1 MRSLAFTFLALATLA
16 APLVYGEGDWAYTTY
31 YYFSPSNP
39 VRYAYDATSKA
50 DVSVGTA
57 LVTGENFRVALVRDT
72 RTDKTADPFTLDA
85 AGNLIPAEGLTAGHM
100 AWATSFLDDDSVA
113 RVTTTPGVPGELSG
127 TVHRLCS
134 TYAGPALAGY
144 DEETM
149 AKEPAIYAYLVVL
162 DTRSAE
168 GTADA
173 SATHVARYAVRK
185 CAQAVTNPPIG
196 PAYIFSFGVKLSN
209 ANYPRYELPGLET
222 ATDGSFVSDSWK
234 SVAQFASLMVTNED
248 GSQSVLS
255 TPEEIEAYLTPTVTG
270 FSTIA
275 PVAASAV
282 SLLTAKADSSAAFYL
297 SASSP
302 DLCFYALETKESLND
317 AAWKPFNEL
326 LTEKGVDN
334 ATQKNYTRCRID
346 GRSPLTI
353 PVFSGETGRFYRLRM
368 VNQ

>member
-1 MRSLAFTFLALATLA
+1 MRSLASIFLALATLS

-39 VRYAYDATSKA
+39 VRYAYDATSTA
-50 DVSVGTA
+50 NVSVGTA

-72 RTDKTADPFTLDA
+72 RTDKTTDPFTLDA

-100 AWATSFLDDDSVA
+100 VWATSFLDDDSVA
-113 RVTTTPGVPGELSG
+113 RVTTTPGVPGEPSG
-127 TVHRLCS
+127 TVHRLRS
-134 TYAGPALAGY
+134 TYAGPALAG
-144 DEETM
+144 DDVT
-149 AKEPAIYAYLVVL
+149 ANREPAIYAYLVVL

-168 GTADA
+168 GTADT
-173 SATHVARYAVRK
+173 SATRVARYAVRK
-185 CAQAVTNPPIG
+185 CDQEVTESPIG
-196 PAYIFSFGVKLSN
+196 ASYIFSFGVKLNN
-209 ANYPRYELPGLET
+209 ATYPRYELPGLET
-222 ATDGSFVSDSWK
+222 GEDGSFVSDSWK
-234 SVAQFASLMVTNED
+234 SVAQFASLTVTNED
-248 GSQSVLS
+248 GSQTPLS

-270 FSTIA
+270 FSTTA

-282 SLLTAKADSSAAFYL
+282 SILAAEADSRAAFYL

-334 ATQKNYTRCRID
+334 ATQKDYTRCRID